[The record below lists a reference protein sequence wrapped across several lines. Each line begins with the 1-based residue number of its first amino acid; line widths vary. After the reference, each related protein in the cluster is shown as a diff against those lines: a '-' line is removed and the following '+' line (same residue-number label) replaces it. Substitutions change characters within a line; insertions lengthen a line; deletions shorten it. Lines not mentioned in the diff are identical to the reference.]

1 MDRIG
6 KHVQIS
12 RRFTFLIIIVRQIF
26 VCKICICFWAV
37 QMIPANGLQ
46 SRLNGQNENKLFDR
60 IEYNTTKNGLS
71 LTATAHFNAFG

>member
-1 MDRIG
+1 
-6 KHVQIS
+6 
-12 RRFTFLIIIVRQIF
+12 
-26 VCKICICFWAV
+26 
-37 QMIPANGLQ
+37 MIPANGLQ